1 MTIESYIGFFI
12 LLYLLSYIYY
22 IKVSHGLGHKAQYLQ
37 LRRFFPCAVLA
48 VLPMYLINSPLTSC
62 FYLVDFFIGWMWIIT
77 YPLFY
82 YLTYHKSSSDFGFHL
97 DTVFGLYFMGWSLS
111 LKALLVYLN
120 IVPTITL
127 TLVSA
132 LEFTILLIPILQ
144 WIYYQLYHT
153 CINDEGL
160 NLILETDYN
169 ETIEFF
175 KSLPFF
181 LQIFTPILA
190 ITTFAIILYCNLS
203 FTTVT
208 FSNNWQLPVLT
219 AVFIFLTFYLWN
231 FKKGVFIRTG
241 IVELYLDVK
250 SYIQETATYRTKL
263 AERLQSLKVSPN
275 NPTEEHPST
284 IIMIIGESA
293 SRDYMSAF
301 TDYPKNTTPWLKE
314 MRNSKNFLLF
324 PNTYACK
331 DQTVPVLEHAL
342 TEANQYNDKK
352 FYESCSII
360 DIARKAGYKTYW
372 FSNQGHVGSAE
383 TAITLVANTAD
394 KAEWTKQNLNQ
405 YQYDGALLEN
415 LKQVDPMENNF
426 IILHLMGSH
435 FNFINRYPHN
445 FAKFSKPGRYDLI
458 PNYLDSL
465 AYTDYVLK
473 QIFEYG
479 KNNLNLNALVYFSD
493 HATIPDKRRS
503 PNFSGFANVRIPFFT
518 YLSDKY
524 IKNNFN
530 IYDNLKNNQNKFFT
544 NDLIYD
550 FMCGIFN
557 VTSNHYDESNSLS
570 SLNYKH
576 SLQSLKTNLGKIY
589 IQDDLSKNKRSK

>member
-1 MTIESYIGFFI
+1 MINLTTIYYIVFGI
-12 LLYLLSYIYY
+12 LLYLLSYIFY
-22 IKVSHGLGHKAQYLQ
+22 IKISHGLGHKAQYLQ
-37 LRRFFPCAVLA
+37 LRRFLPCAVLA
-48 VLPMYLINSPLTSC
+48 ILPMYLINIPLMSS

-77 YPLFY
+77 YPLSY

-111 LKALLVYLN
+111 LKALLVYFN
-120 IVPTITL
+120 IFPTITL
-127 TLVSA
+127 TLVSII
-132 LEFTILLIPILQ
+132 EFIILLISVSQ
-144 WIYYQLYHT
+144 WIYYHLYHT

-160 NLILETDYN
+160 TLIFETDHN

-175 KSLPFF
+175 KSLPIL
-181 LQIFTPILA
+181 LQIFTSVLVTVSFI
-190 ITTFAIILYCNLS
+190 IILYCNLS
-203 FTTVT
+203 FTSVT
-208 FSNNWQLPVLT
+208 FTNNWQLPIL
-219 AVFIFLTFYLWN
+219 AVIFIFLTTYLWN

-250 SYIQETATYRTKL
+250 SYIKETATYKTKL
-263 AERLQSLKVSPN
+263 NERLHSLKVFLKNSLDN
-275 NPTEEHPST
+275 HPST
-284 IIMIIGESA
+284 IIMVIGESA

-301 TDYPKNTTPWLKE
+301 TDYPQNTTPWLKE
-314 MRNSKNFLLF
+314 MRNSRNFLLF
-324 PNTYACK
+324 PNAYACK

-360 DIARKAGYKTYW
+360 DIAKKAGYKTYW

-383 TAITLVANTAD
+383 TAITLVANTAA

-405 YQYDGALLEN
+405 YQYDEALLEN
-415 LKQVDPMENNF
+415 LQQVDPNENNF
-426 IILHLMGSH
+426 IVLHLMGSH
-435 FNFINRYPHN
+435 FNFINRYPYN
-445 FAKFSKPGRYDLI
+445 FAKFSQPGKYDLI

-465 AYTDYVLK
+465 AYTDYVL
-473 QIFEYG
+473 QQVFEYG
-479 KNNLNLNALVYFSD
+479 KDQLNLQAMVYFSD

-518 YLSDKY
+518 YLADEY
-524 IKNNFN
+524 IENNYD
-530 IYDNLKNNQNKFFT
+530 IYNNLKTNQDKFVT

-557 VTSNHYDESNSLS
+557 IQSNHYNEENSLT
-570 SLNYKH
+570 SLNYKFTKY
-576 SLQSLKTNLGKIY
+576 SLRTNLGNIK
-589 IQDDLSKNKRSK
+589 LSDEN

>member
-1 MTIESYIGFFI
+1 MNTYILFAII
-12 LLYLLSYIYY
+12 LYITTYLYYLKI
-22 IKVSHGLGHKAQYLQ
+22 SHGLGHKAQYLQ
-37 LRRFFPCAVLA
+37 LRRFFPCAVLSI
-48 VLPMYLINSPLTSC
+48 LPMYLINAPLTSS
-62 FYLVDFFIGWMWIIT
+62 FYLIDFFIGWMWIIT

-111 LKALLVYLN
+111 LKALLVYFN
-120 IVPTITL
+120 IFPMITL
-127 TLVSA
+127 TLVSVI
-132 LEFTILLIPILQ
+132 EFIILLIPVSQ
-144 WIYYQLYHT
+144 WIYYQLYHS

-160 NLILETDYN
+160 MLILETDHN

-175 KSLPFF
+175 KSLPLF
-181 LQIFTPILA
+181 LQVFTPVLIVTA
-190 ITTFAIILYCNLS
+190 FIIILYCNLS
-203 FTTVT
+203 FTFAT
-208 FSNNWQLPVLT
+208 FTNNWQLPIL
-219 AVFIFLTFYLWN
+219 AAIFIFLTTYLWN

-250 SYIQETATYRTKL
+250 SYIKENATYKTKL
-263 AERLQSLKVSPN
+263 NERLHSLKVSLKNSLN
-275 NPTEEHPST
+275 NHPST
-284 IIMIIGESA
+284 IVMVIGESA

-301 TDYPKNTTPWLKE
+301 TEYPQNTTPWLKE
-314 MRNSKNFLLF
+314 MRNSQNFLLF
-324 PNTYACK
+324 SNAYACK

-352 FYESCSII
+352 FYDSCSII
-360 DIARKAGYKTYW
+360 DIAKKAGYKTYW

-405 YQYDGALLEN
+405 YQYDEALLEN
-415 LKQVDPMENNF
+415 LQQVNPKENNF

-445 FAKFSKPGRYDLI
+445 FAKFSTPGKYDLI

-465 AYTDYVLK
+465 AYTDYVL
-473 QIFEYG
+473 QRVFDYG
-479 KNNLNLNALVYFSD
+479 KDKLNLQALIYFSD

-518 YLSDKY
+518 YLSNEY
-524 IKNNFN
+524 IKNNSD
-530 IYDNLKNNQNKFFT
+530 IYNNLKTNQNKFVT

-550 FMCGIFN
+550 FICGIFN
-557 VTSNHYDESNSLS
+557 IQSNHYDETNSLTS
-570 SLNYKH
+570 KFYKYH
-576 SLQSLKTNLGKIY
+576 LEDLRTNLGHIKISE
-589 IQDDLSKNKRSK
+589 DVK

>member
-1 MTIESYIGFFI
+1 MDYINFYLFFAL
-12 LLYLLSYIYY
+12 LLYILSYFFY
-22 IKVSHGLGHKAQYLQ
+22 IKFSHGLGHKAQYLQ
-37 LRRFFPCAVLA
+37 LRRFLPCAVLA
-48 VLPMYLINSPLTSC
+48 VLPMYIINASLTSS
-62 FYLVDFFIGWMWIIT
+62 FYLVDVFIGWMWIIT

-111 LKALLVYLN
+111 LKALLVYFN
-120 IVPTITL
+120 IFPIITL
-127 TLVSA
+127 TLISA
-132 LEFTILLIPILQ
+132 IEFIILLIPVCQ
-144 WIYYQLYHT
+144 WIYYHLYHT

-160 NLILETDYN
+160 TLILETDHN

-175 KSLPFF
+175 KSLPLF
-181 LQIFTPILA
+181 LQIFTPIL
-190 ITTFAIILYCNLS
+190 TTVSFGVIWYCNLT

-208 FSNNWQLPVLT
+208 LTYNWQLPVLA
-219 AVFIFLTFYLWN
+219 AVFIFLTAYLWN
-231 FKKGVFIRTG
+231 LKKGVFIRTG
-241 IVELYLDVK
+241 IIELYLDVQ
-250 SYIQETATYRTKL
+250 SYIKETATYKTKL
-263 AERLQSLKVSPN
+263 EERLQALQVTLN
-275 NPTEEHPST
+275 NPVKVPST
-284 IIMIIGESA
+284 IILVIGESA

-314 MRNSKNFLLF
+314 MSNHPNFLLF

-331 DQTVPVLEHAL
+331 DQTVPVLQHAL

-352 FYESCSII
+352 FYESCSVI
-360 DIARKAGYKTYW
+360 DIAKKAGYKTYW
-372 FSNQGHVGSAE
+372 FSNQGHIGSAE

-415 LKQVDPMENNF
+415 LKQVNPNENNF

-435 FNFINRYPHN
+435 FNFINRYPQN
-445 FAKFSKPGRYDLI
+445 FAKFSISGKYDLI

-465 AYTDYVLK
+465 VYTDFVLK
-473 QIFEYG
+473 QVLEYG
-479 KNNLNLNALVYFSD
+479 KNNLNLDALVYFSD

-524 IKNNFN
+524 IRNNPD
-530 IYDNLKNNQNKFFT
+530 IYNNLKNNQNKYFT

-557 VTSNHYDESNSLS
+557 IKSNHYDDSNSLS

-576 SLQSLKTNLGKIY
+576 SLESLKTNLGKIY
-589 IQDDLSKNKRSK
+589 IKDDLS

>member
-1 MTIESYIGFFI
+1 MINLKTIYYIVFGI
-12 LLYLLSYIYY
+12 LLYLLSYIFY
-22 IKVSHGLGHKAQYLQ
+22 ITISHGLGHKAQYLQ

-48 VLPMYLINSPLTSC
+48 VLPMYLINAPLTSN
-62 FYLVDFFIGWMWIIT
+62 FYLIDFFIGWIWIII

-97 DTVFGLYFMGWSLS
+97 DTVFGLYFMGWALS
-111 LKALLVYLN
+111 LKAILVYFN
-120 IVPTITL
+120 ILPVITL
-127 TLVSA
+127 TLISVI
-132 LEFTILLIPILQ
+132 EFMILLIPIVQ
-144 WIYYQLYHT
+144 CIYYQLYHT

-160 NLILETDYN
+160 TLILETDHN

-175 KSLPFF
+175 KSLPIL
-181 LQIFTPILA
+181 LQIFTPILIVA
-190 ITTFAIILYCNLS
+190 LFAVILYSNLS

-208 FSNNWQLPVLT
+208 FTNKWQLPILAV
-219 AVFIFLTFYLWN
+219 VFIFLTTYLWN

-241 IVELYLDVK
+241 IIELYFDVK
-250 SYIQETATYRTKL
+250 SYIKETATYTIKL
-263 AERLQSLKVSPN
+263 NERLQSLEVNLN
-275 NPTEEHPST
+275 NPMGNHPST
-284 IIMIIGESA
+284 IIMVIGESA

-301 TDYPKNTTPWLKE
+301 TDCPQNTTPWLKE
-314 MRNSKNFLLF
+314 MRNSHNFFLF

-352 FYESCSII
+352 FYDSCSIM
-360 DIARKAGYKTYW
+360 DIAKKAGYKTYW

-405 YQYDGALLEN
+405 YQYDEALLEN
-415 LKQVDPMENNF
+415 LQQVNPDENNF
-426 IILHLMGSH
+426 IVLHLMGSH
-435 FNFINRYPHN
+435 FNFINRYPYN
-445 FAKFSKPGRYDLI
+445 FAKFSQPGQYDLI

-465 AYTDYVLK
+465 AYTDYVLQRVFDYSK
-473 QIFEYG
+473 D
-479 KNNLNLNALVYFSD
+479 KLNLQALVYFSD

-518 YLSDKY
+518 YLSDDY
-524 IKNNFN
+524 IEKNSD
-530 IYDNLKNNQNKFFT
+530 IYNNLKANQDKFFT

-550 FMCGIFN
+550 FICGIFN
-557 VTSNHYDESNSLS
+557 IQSNHYNEENSLT
-570 SLNYKH
+570 SLNYKFTKY
-576 SLQSLKTNLGKIY
+576 SLRTNLGNIK
-589 IQDDLSKNKRSK
+589 LSDEN

>member
-1 MTIESYIGFFI
+1 MNTYFIFII
-12 LLYLLSYIYY
+12 LLYSISYFFY
-22 IKVSHGLGHKAQYLQ
+22 IKFSHGLGHKAQYLQ
-37 LRRFFPCAVLA
+37 LRRFLPCAVLA
-48 VLPMYLINSPLTSC
+48 VLPMYIINASLTSS
-62 FYLVDFFIGWMWIIT
+62 FYLVDVFIGWMWIIT

-111 LKALLVYLN
+111 LKVLLVYFN
-120 IVPTITL
+120 IFPIITL
-127 TLVSA
+127 TLISA
-132 LEFTILLIPILQ
+132 IEFIILLIPVCQ
-144 WIYYQLYHT
+144 WIYYLLYHT

-160 NLILETDYN
+160 TLILETDHN

-175 KSLPFF
+175 KSLPLF
-181 LQIFTPILA
+181 LQIFTPIL
-190 ITTFAIILYCNLS
+190 TTVSFGVIWYCNLT

-208 FSNNWQLPVLT
+208 LPYNWQLPVLA
-219 AVFIFLTFYLWN
+219 AVFIFLTAYLWN
-231 FKKGVFIRTG
+231 LKKGVFIRTG
-241 IVELYLDVK
+241 IIELYLDVK
-250 SYIQETATYRTKL
+250 AYIKETATYKTKL
-263 AERLQSLKVSPN
+263 GERLQSLQVTLN
-275 NPTEEHPST
+275 NPVKAPST
-284 IIMIIGESA
+284 IILVIGESA

-314 MRNSKNFLLF
+314 MSNHPNFLLF

-352 FYESCSII
+352 FYESCSVI
-360 DIARKAGYKTYW
+360 DIAKKAGYKTYW
-372 FSNQGHVGSAE
+372 FSNQGHIGSAE

-415 LKQVDPMENNF
+415 LKQVNPNENNF

-435 FNFINRYPHN
+435 FNFINRYPQN
-445 FAKFSKPGRYDLI
+445 FAKFSTSGKYDLI

-465 AYTDYVLK
+465 AYTDFVLK
-473 QIFEYG
+473 QVLEYG
-479 KNNLNLNALVYFSD
+479 KNNLNLDALVYFSD

-524 IKNNFN
+524 IKNNPD
-530 IYDNLKNNQNKFFT
+530 IYDNLKNNQNKYFT

-557 VTSNHYDESNSLS
+557 VISNHYDENNSLTS
-570 SLNYKH
+570 QNYKFTKE
-576 SLQSLKTNLGKIY
+576 SLKTNLGNMK
-589 IQDDLSKNKRSK
+589 LSDEY

>member
-1 MTIESYIGFFI
+1 MMNTHFISII
-12 LLYLLSYIYY
+12 LLYISSYIIYLLLS
-22 IKVSHGLGHKAQYLQ
+22 KGLGHKAQYLQ
-37 LRRFFPCAVLA
+37 LRRFLPCAVLA
-48 VLPMYLINSPLTSC
+48 VLPMYVINTSLTSN
-62 FYLVDFFIGWMWIIT
+62 FYLVDLFIGWMWIIT

-97 DTVFGLYFMGWSLS
+97 DTVFGLYFIGWALTF
-111 LKALLVYLN
+111 KALLVYFN
-120 IVPTITL
+120 IFPIITL
-127 TLVSA
+127 ILISA
-132 LEFTILLIPILQ
+132 IEFIILLIPVVQ
-144 WIYYQLYHT
+144 WIYYHLYHT

-160 NLILETDYN
+160 TLILETDHN

-181 LQIFTPILA
+181 FQIFTPIL
-190 ITTFAIILYCNLS
+190 TTILFGVILYCNLT

-208 FSNNWQLPVLT
+208 LTYNWQLPVLA
-219 AVFIFLTFYLWN
+219 AVFIFLTVYLWN
-231 FKKGVFIRTG
+231 LKKGVFIRTG
-241 IVELYLDVK
+241 IIELYLDVK
-250 SYIQETATYRTKL
+250 AYIEETATYKTKL
-263 AERLQSLKVSPN
+263 GERLQSLQVTLN
-275 NPTEEHPST
+275 NPVKVPST
-284 IIMIIGESA
+284 IILVIGESA

-301 TDYPKNTTPWLKE
+301 TNYPKNATPWLRE
-314 MRNSKNFLLF
+314 MSNHPNFLLF

-342 TEANQYNDKK
+342 TEANQYNYKK

-360 DIARKAGYKTYW
+360 DIAQKAGFKTYW
-372 FSNQGHVGSAE
+372 FSNQGHIGSAE

-415 LKQVDPMENNF
+415 LKQVNPNENNF

-435 FNFINRYPHN
+435 FNFINRYPQN
-445 FAKFSKPGRYDLI
+445 FAKFSASGKYDLI

-465 AYTDYVLK
+465 SYTDFVLK
-473 QIFEYG
+473 QVLEYG
-479 KNNLNLNALVYFSD
+479 KNNLNLDALVYFSD

-518 YLSDKY
+518 YLSDEY
-524 IKNNFN
+524 IKNNPD
-530 IYDNLKNNQNKFFT
+530 IYNNLKNNQNKYFT

-557 VTSNHYDESNSLS
+557 VTSNHYDEKNSLTS
-570 SLNYKH
+570 QNYKFTKE
-576 SLQSLKTNLGKIY
+576 SLKTNLGNMK
-589 IQDDLSKNKRSK
+589 LSDEY